1 MEAHSEDLRQVTGD
15 DKLVEDIKQD
25 FEEADVNDPTKAL
38 LLFACRATHRAT
50 DMRKE
55 DVDDLR
61 ACGFSDRAILDA
73 VMITGLFNYFNLC
86 ADALGIDLE
95 LDMPP
100 REENIGEPTEEG
112 E

>member
-1 MEAHSEDLRQVTGD
+1 MTGD

-25 FEEADVNDPTKAL
+25 FEEAEVNEQTKAL

-50 DMRKE
+50 DIRKE
-55 DVDDLR
+55 DVDELR
-61 ACGFSDRAILDA
+61 AAGFSDRAIPDS
-73 VMITGLFNYFNLC
+73 VMITGLFNYFNLI

-100 REENIGEPTEEG
+100 RGENLGEPTVEDE
-112 E
+112 